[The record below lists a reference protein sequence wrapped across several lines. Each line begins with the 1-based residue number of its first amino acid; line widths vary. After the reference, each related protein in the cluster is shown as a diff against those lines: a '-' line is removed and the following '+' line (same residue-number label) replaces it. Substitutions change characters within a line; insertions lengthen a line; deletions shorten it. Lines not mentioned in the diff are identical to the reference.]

1 VLIGCSTLCV
11 TTSPRCSISLNAM
24 TSYGHEN
31 LALAGH
37 WKLMGAMEALNGWLL
52 LGLTTAFLFGMI
64 KKVKS
69 SLGNGKHR

>member
-1 VLIGCSTLCV
+1 M